1 MTQEPLPVHE
11 HVALPGRSTDIAL
24 GHGLREGIGAEVM
37 RRFPR
42 ARRVGL
48 VVDERVLELWPP
60 AFDFGEAELRLFAAP
75 AGEAAKTRAVLAEM
89 QDALLALRRDEPV
102 VVVGG
107 GAVLDVAGFA
117 AATVRR
123 GLPWVA
129 VPTTVVGLADA
140 SVGGKVAINHVRGK
154 NLLGAFHPPQL
165 VIGDVE
171 YLDTLD
177 ARDRVA
183 GLAELYKAGVIAD
196 PDLLAEFRV
205 GAPDTPE
212 RWILALGRSI
222 RVKARLVEGD
232 ERDLGG
238 RRVLNY
244 GHTIGHALER
254 LLGNERMRHGEAV
267 AIGMGVAARLGRGR
281 GEVDEA
287 FETRQRADLERLGLP
302 VSLPEELEAASIL
315 DAISLDKKR
324 RPGRAHV
331 FVLPRGEG
339 GVTVVE
345 DVSDE
350 EIIDAL
356 R

>member
-1 MTQEPLPVHE
+1 MSVHE
-11 HVALPGRSTDIAL
+11 TVGLPGRTTDIAL
-24 GHGLREGIGAEVM
+24 GHGIREGLAAELA
-37 RRFPR
+37 RRFPS
-42 ARRVGL
+42 ARRMAF
-48 VVDERVLELWPP
+48 VVDERVLELWPLE
-60 AFDFGEAELRLFAAP
+60 FDLGDVELRLFAAP
-75 AGEAAKTRAVLAEM
+75 AGEASKTRAVLAEM
-89 QDALLALRRDEPV
+89 KDALLALRRDEPV
-102 VVVGG
+102 VVIGG
-107 GAVLDVAGFA
+107 GAVLDAAGFA

-123 GLPWVA
+123 GLTWVA

-154 NLLGAFHPPQL
+154 NLLGTFHPPAL
-165 VIGDVE
+165 VVGDVA
-171 YLDTLD
+171 YLDTL
-177 ARDRVA
+177 AVRDRVA

-196 PDLLAEFRV
+196 AELLEELRA
-205 GAPDTPE
+205 GTPDTAE
-212 RWILALGRSI
+212 RWILAVARSI
-222 RVKARLVEGD
+222 RVKARLVEAD

-254 LLGNERMRHGEAV
+254 IHGNERMRHGEAV
-267 AIGMGVAARLGRGR
+267 AIGMGVAARLGALRGL
-281 GEVDEA
+281 VDEA
-287 FETRQRADLERLGLP
+287 FVERQHEDLERLGLP
-302 VSLPEELEAASIL
+302 VDLPEDLTAAASL

-339 GVTVVE
+339 GVEVVE
-345 DVSDE
+345 DVLDA